1 VAKQALPT
9 TVKTT
14 TNQARKMEA
23 PSVASETTTTTTAT
37 AAAAM
42 VQCFAMRSAVICG
55 AQ

>member
-23 PSVASETTTTTTAT
+23 PSVASETTTTTTA
-37 AAAAM
+37 AAAM

>member
-23 PSVASETTTTTTAT
+23 PSVASETTTTTTT

>member
-23 PSVASETTTTTTAT
+23 PSVASETTTTTTT
-37 AAAAM
+37 AAAM